1 MLTAMPTLLP
11 TPALYSTW
19 WIKVHTKR
27 PLQTNVRSWVRQI
40 ASDQSK
46 LDAPPA
52 GGSPSIGNLC
62 LLVNQHPASTRHLH
76 TFHGRG
82 RDGSGQFSI
91 ILLSPGRLAPIPSH
105 PTSPPFPCL
114 VKVGIPFPPLAVC
127 NPIPS
132 HLTTL
137 SMFGKGGVAFS
148 NPCRM
153 WSIIYQSSILW
164 TVGLHPIPSHLTTL
178 PMFGNGGDPFPT
190 PCRMWSIS
198 FFYPLGGWPPSHPI
212 PLYPCLVKVGILFP
226 PLAMC
231 GQFSIIPLCPG
242 RLAPIPPHRTW
253 GPVFLFSTYSPPTSL
268 DRVIIMGVPSSK
280 HIIILLGVP
289 LKTFPLAACK
299 IFKSIQIKLD
309 FLFLFFKMF

>member
-105 PTSPPFPCL
+105 PT
-114 VKVGIPFPPLAVC
+114 
-127 NPIPS
+127 
-132 HLTTL
+132 
-137 SMFGKGGVAFS
+137 
-148 NPCRM
+148 
-153 WSIIYQSSILW
+153 
-164 TVGLHPIPSHLTTL
+164 L
-178 PMFGNGGDPFPT
+178 PMFGEGGDPFPT
-190 PCRMWSIS
+190 PCHVRSVLYHSSMPWA
-198 FFYPLGGWPPSHPI
+198 FGPHPSP
-212 PLYPCLVKVGILFP
+212 
-226 PLAMC
+226 
-231 GQFSIIPLCPG
+231 
-242 RLAPIPPHRTW
+242 
-253 GPVFLFSTYSPPTSL
+253 
-268 DRVIIMGVPSSK
+268 
-280 HIIILLGVP
+280 
-289 LKTFPLAACK
+289 
-299 IFKSIQIKLD
+299 
-309 FLFLFFKMF
+309 